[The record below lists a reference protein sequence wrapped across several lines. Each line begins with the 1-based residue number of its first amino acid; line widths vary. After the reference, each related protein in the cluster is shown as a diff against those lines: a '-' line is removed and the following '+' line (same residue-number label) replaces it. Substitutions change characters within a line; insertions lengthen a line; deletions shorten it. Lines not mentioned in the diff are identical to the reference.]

1 MQAKLVDEERKQL
14 EEDRRAVTV
23 LCEAT
28 ALGRA
33 AIEHKE
39 TAEKWDRKLAEARQA
54 LEADW
59 WKLETERGTQL
70 RLLRDER
77 LLLEQVRA
85 PPPLLL

>member
-1 MQAKLVDEERKQL
+1 MYSSQAKAVDEERKRL
-14 EEDRRAVTV
+14 EEDRRAVTA

-33 AIEHKE
+33 ALEHKE

-59 WKLETERGTQL
+59 WE
-70 RLLRDER
+70 
-77 LLLEQVRA
+77 
-85 PPPLLL
+85 P